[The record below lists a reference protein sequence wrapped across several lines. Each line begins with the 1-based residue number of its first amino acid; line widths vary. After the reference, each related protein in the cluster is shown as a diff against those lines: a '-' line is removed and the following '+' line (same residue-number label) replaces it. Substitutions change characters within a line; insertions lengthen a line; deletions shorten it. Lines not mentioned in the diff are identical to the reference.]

1 MTDSAVRPVVPART
15 RRLRGLVALA
25 AVTALAGG
33 LAANAPVA
41 VAAPKGTTGNG
52 TFAVTTSP
60 VAPGGTITVTGSG
73 FDQRPADGGFLAF
86 KINDGDIAF
95 GDEQPDGQTTGGAV
109 YVTDAAKLPDTN
121 GDFSVTL
128 TLPADLAEST
138 SAETYWIRVLSGTD
152 GGSAISK
159 FDYFT
164 VDAPSTTGSASV
176 SKVSV
181 ASTGAVTLSIS
192 GSGYTA
198 ASTVALSYAGAAV
211 QWTGSKDTLT
221 VADDGTFSGT
231 TTLAAGT
238 ALAGDHTITL
248 TGSDDAAKQL
258 GFTTTPVTS
267 FSANPGV
274 NATVTLTAV
283 NLPANASVTSLGT
296 SGKNWLAANG
306 SADGSGHA
314 SLADVKVPAD
324 APVGASISL
333 GYNDGAAH
341 SYDTGTVVTPDDTL
355 RNTGDFTVTEKVLA
369 GGLYQSVTNPAT
381 GKTFTTAAVGRPP
394 ILDSTLTKLDAATL
408 EIEKT
413 VAPAPVDSGDSSKG
427 VYGVYGIA
435 LYNAG
440 NQVWVSNTR
449 QNTVAVYSQD
459 DLSLVKQFPDS
470 LTGHSRDLA
479 VDETTGLVYV
489 SSADRSASGNGYI
502 DVYNAKT
509 LAYSQRIE
517 LGSDAAPFQ
526 VTMSLDLD
534 QATGK
539 LYTVSLTN
547 ERAAIID
554 TRKGNAVTYYSLGD
568 NASSPSGVA
577 FDASTKRLFVANQ
590 ATNNVVVLDTT
601 NGSILADIPTGVG
614 ALNTAY
620 DSTFGYVYV
629 ANRSSATI
637 TVIDATTL
645 TIVANLAGGTN
656 VNHVEVGAGGALYA
670 VNKKANDSSG
680 NATNSI
686 LRIVPKVEVPAAENL
701 TRPKLTG
708 TVKVGRTLKAST
720 GTWGYAADA
729 SFTYEWLRNGAVIA
743 GATTSSYKLTADDA
757 GRGVQVRVT
766 ATVADKATVV
776 TSKEVQLG
784 RLSSTTSAKYS
795 ADVKK
800 KGRQGTVAVT
810 VKVSGVTSPTGTVRV
825 YDGKKAI
832 AAVVLGSTDSG
843 KVTITLPALKK
854 GSHTLKVTYA
864 GNVGIKAD
872 SSSKHKVKVK

>member
-1 MTDSAVRPVVPART
+1 MTDSAVRPVLPAGT
-15 RRLRGLVALA
+15 RRLRGVVALA
-25 AVTALAGG
+25 AVTALAAG
-33 LAANAPVA
+33 LVANAPTA
-41 VAAPKGTTGNG
+41 VAAPKGTIGNG
-52 TFAVTTSP
+52 VFAVTTSP

-73 FDQRPADGGFLAF
+73 FDQRPADTGFLAF

-95 GDEQPDGQTTGGAV
+95 GADQPDGETSGGAV
-109 YVTDAAKLPDTN
+109 YVTDAAKLPDAD
-121 GDFSVTL
+121 GAFSVQL
-128 TLPADLAEST
+128 KLPADLAEST
-138 SAETYWIRVLSGTD
+138 SDETYWIRVLSGTD

-164 VDAPSTTGSASV
+164 VDAPSTSGAASV

-181 ASTGAVTLSIS
+181 AATGAVTLSIS

-198 ASTVALSYAGAAV
+198 ASTVALTYADAAV

-258 GFTTTPVTS
+258 SFTTTPVTA

-274 NATVTLTAV
+274 NATITVTAV
-283 NLPANASVTSLGT
+283 NLPANGTVTSLGT

-306 SADGSGHA
+306 TSDASGNA
-314 SLADVKVPAD
+314 TLADVKVPAD

-333 GYNDGAAH
+333 GYNDGSAR
-341 SYDTGTVVTPDDTL
+341 SYDTGKVVTPDDTL
-355 RNTGDFTVTEKVLA
+355 RNADDFTVSEKVLA
-369 GGLYQSVTNPAT
+369 GGLYQSATNPTT

-394 ILDSTLTKLDAATL
+394 ILDSTLTKLDATTL

-413 VAPAPVDSGDSSKG
+413 VLPAAVDSADATKG

-502 DVYNAKT
+502 DVYNANT
-509 LAYSQRIE
+509 LANPQRIE
-517 LGSDAAPFQ
+517 LGTDAEPFQ

-547 ERAAIID
+547 ERAAIVD
-554 TRKGNAVTYYSLGD
+554 TRNGNAVTYYSLGD

-577 FDASTKRLFVANQ
+577 FDPGTKRLFVANQ

-601 NGSILADIPTGVG
+601 NGNILADIPTGVG
-614 ALNTAY
+614 ALNTAF
-620 DSTFGYVYV
+620 DPTFGYVYV

-645 TIVANLAGGTN
+645 TTVANLAGGTN
-656 VNHVEVGAGGALYA
+656 VNHVEVGADGAVYA
-670 VNKKANDSSG
+670 VNKKANDTNG

-686 LRIVPKVEVPAAENL
+686 LRIVPNVEVPAAENL
-701 TRPKLTG
+701 TRPTLSG
-708 TVKVGRTLKAST
+708 TVKVGKTLRASN

-729 SFTYEWLRNGAVIA
+729 TFSYEWLRNGAVIA
-743 GATTSSYKLTADDA
+743 GATASSYTLTADDA
-757 GRGVQVRVT
+757 GRGVQVRVM

-776 TSKEVQLG
+776 TSKEVQVG

-800 KGRQGTVAVT
+800 KGSQGTVAVT
-810 VKVSGVTSPTGTVRV
+810 VKVAGVASPTGTVKV
-825 YDGKKAI
+825 YDGSKVI
-832 AAVVLGSTDSG
+832 ATAVLGSSDSG

-864 GNVGIKAD
+864 GNVGITAD
-872 SSSKHKVKVK
+872 SSSKYKVTVK